1 MANFPFAAV
10 QGQALFK
17 LALVLSAINP
27 RIGGVLVS
35 GPRGAAKS
43 TLARGL
49 ADVIPGS
56 STHNFVTLP
65 LGASDEMLLGT
76 LDLQKVLND
85 KNVSFQPGLLA
96 KAHGGVLYVDE
107 VNLLVDNQVDLLLD
121 VCASGVNRIERDG
134 ISHSHASE
142 FLLLGTMNPDE
153 GELRPQLK
161 DRFGLA
167 VELSGQFD
175 KQQRVDIV
183 RLREAFDT
191 NPETFIASYK
201 AEQEQVSA
209 DILRAR
215 QCLPKVTMSDKLREE
230 IAERCVAARVDGLRA
245 DIVWLRAASANAA
258 LQGRDEVQLADLEC
272 VEELVLSHRRKT
284 APDSTQQP
292 PPPPPPAKNYT
303 RPQQPSSA
311 DKKKEADGDWG
322 SMSAQVQKTADN
334 LKVRVDCE
342 INPSTVP
349 LSSYKTVNCSRKK
362 GKLLGGQYAQSSVSS
377 KGQGLNWFATLAK
390 SAGQWPLKELFFR
403 PAKTGEAVV
412 HLVLLDTS
420 ASTLHGNGFAK
431 AKAAVLDIA
440 QQAYLVREQLAI
452 IGFGN
457 EQAELLLP
465 SVRAPKALRSW
476 LDDLS
481 AAGGTPLRE
490 GLLRA
495 KNYQLSLLSKT
506 PGLKLKNYLITDGK
520 TSHSLQGLDLIGESL
535 VIDIEQSDVKR
546 GKAQQLADQLGA
558 DYWPLPA

>member
-1 MANFPFAAV
+1 MANFPFSAV
-10 QGQALFK
+10 QGQAPFK

-27 RIGGVLVS
+27 LIGGVLVS

-49 ADVIPGS
+49 ADVMPGDS
-56 STHNFVTLP
+56 KHKFVTLP
-65 LGASDEMLLGT
+65 LGASEEMLLGS
-76 LDLQKVLND
+76 LDLENVLKN

-107 VNLLVDNQVDLLLD
+107 VNLLVDSQVDLLLD

-134 ISHSHASE
+134 ISHSHRAE
-142 FLLLGTMNPDE
+142 FILLGTMNPDE
-153 GELRPQLK
+153 GELRPQLQ

-175 KQQRVDIV
+175 KQQRIDIV
-183 RLREAFDT
+183 RLREAFDK
-191 NPETFIASYK
+191 NPDAFIASHETK
-201 AEQEQVSA
+201 QQQISA

-215 QCLPKVTMSDKLREE
+215 QQLPQVLINDELRGD
-230 IAERCVAARVDGLRA
+230 IAERCLAAKVDGLRA

-258 LQGRDEVQLADLEC
+258 LHDRTEVLLEDLLA
-272 VEELVLSHRRKT
+272 VEELVLCHRRKT
-284 APDSTQQP
+284 SPDTPQQQP
-292 PPPPPPAKNYT
+292 PPPATKNYS
-303 RPQQPSSA
+303 RPPEPSNA
-311 DKKKEADGDWG
+311 DNNDAADGDWG
-322 SMSAQVQKTADN
+322 SMTAETQKTADSFN
-334 LKVRVDCE
+334 TRVDCA
-342 INPSTVP
+342 INQPNIAF
-349 LSSYKTVNCSRKK
+349 SSAKRLNCSSKK
-362 GKLLGGQYAQSSVSS
+362 GSLLGGQHASTTANSE
-377 KGQGLNWFATLAK
+377 GRGLNWFATLAK

-403 PAKTGEAVV
+403 PAKTGDAVI

-420 ASTLHGNGFAK
+420 ASTLNGNAFAK

-440 QQAYLVREQLAI
+440 QQAYLLREQLAI

-457 EQAELLLP
+457 EQTELLLP
-465 SVRAPKALRSW
+465 SVRAPKVLRPW
-476 LDDLS
+476 LDELS

-506 PGLKLKNYLITDGK
+506 PGAKLKNYLITDGK
-520 TSHSLQGLDLIGESL
+520 TSHSLQGLNLMGETL
-535 VIDIEQSDVKR
+535 VIDIEQSAVKR
-546 GKAQQLADQLGA
+546 GKAQQLAKQLAA

>member
-1 MANFPFAAV
+1 MANFPFSAV
-10 QGQALFK
+10 QGQTAFK
-17 LALVLSAINP
+17 LALILSAINP
-27 RIGGVLVS
+27 LIGGVLIS

-49 ADVIPGS
+49 ADVMPDS
-56 STHNFVTLP
+56 AAHNFVTLP
-65 LGASDEMLLGT
+65 LGASEEMLLGT
-76 LDLQKVLND
+76 LDLEKVLNE
-85 KNVSFQPGLLA
+85 KSVSFQPGLLA

-107 VNLLVDNQVDLLLD
+107 VNLLVDSQVDLLLD

-134 ISHSHASE
+134 ISHSHPAA
-142 FLLLGTMNPDE
+142 FILLGTMNPDE
-153 GELRPQLK
+153 GELRPQLQ

-191 NPETFIASYK
+191 APDTFIASYQG
-201 AEQEQVSA
+201 EQQQITN
-209 DILRAR
+209 DISRAR
-215 QCLPKVTMSDKLREE
+215 QQLAQVLMSDELRGE

-258 LQGRDEVQLADLEC
+258 LHGRTEVLMEDLEA
-272 VEELVLSHRRKT
+272 VEELVLCHRRKT
-284 APDSTQQP
+284 TPDSTQQP
-292 PPPPPPAKNYT
+292 PTQPPAKNYT
-303 RPQQPSSA
+303 RPEDPSSS
-311 DKKKEADGDWG
+311 KKKEAADGDWG
-322 SMSAQVQKTADN
+322 SMTAQVQKTADN
-334 LKVRVDCE
+334 LTAHVDCE
-342 INPSTVP
+342 VKQSSIPF
-349 LSSYKTVNCSRKK
+349 SSYKTVNCSSNK
-362 GKLLGGQYAQSSVSS
+362 GKLLGGQHAQASGSS
-377 KGQGLNWFATLAK
+377 KGRALNWFATLGK

-403 PAKTGEAVV
+403 PTKTGEAVV

-431 AKAAVLDIA
+431 AKAVLLDIA

-457 EQAELLLP
+457 EQTELLLP
-465 SVRAPKALRSW
+465 SVRAPKALRPW
-476 LDDLS
+476 LDELS

-495 KNYQLSLLSKT
+495 KHYQLNLMSKT
-506 PGLKLKNYLITDGK
+506 SGLKLKNYLITDGK
-520 TSHSLQGLDLIGESL
+520 TSHSLEGLSL
-535 VIDIEQSDVKR
+535 VGETLIIDIEQSDVKR
-546 GKAQQLADQLGA
+546 GKAQQLANQLAA

>member
-1 MANFPFAAV
+1 MANFPFSAV

-17 LALVLSAINP
+17 LALILSAINP

-65 LGASDEMLLGT
+65 LGASEEMLLGT

-85 KNVSFQPGLLA
+85 KSVNFQPGLLA

-121 VCASGVNRIERDG
+121 VCVSGVNRVERDG

-175 KQQRVDIV
+175 KQQRIDIV

-191 NPETFIASYK
+191 NPDAFIASYK
-201 AEQEQVSA
+201 VEQEQISA
-209 DILRAR
+209 DISRAKKCLSQITISEELRG
-215 QCLPKVTMSDKLREE
+215 E
-230 IAERCVAARVDGLRA
+230 IAERCAAAKVDGLRA

-258 LQGRDEVQLADLEC
+258 LEGRGEVQLADLEC
-272 VEELVLSHRRKT
+272 VEELVLCHRRKT
-284 APDSTQQP
+284 TPGQSQTP
-292 PPPPPPAKNYT
+292 PSPPPAKNYA
-303 RPQQPSSA
+303 RPPEPSTA
-311 DKKKEADGDWG
+311 DKNEAADGDWG
-322 SMSAQVQKTADN
+322 SMTAEVQKTADSFN
-334 LKVRVDCE
+334 TSVDCE
-342 INPSTVP
+342 ISESNIPFNA
-349 LSSYKTVNCSRKK
+349 YKTVNCSSKK
-362 GKLLGGQYAQSSVSS
+362 GKLFGGQHAQTSASST
-377 KGQGLNWFATLAK
+377 GNTLNWFATLAK

-403 PAKTGEAVV
+403 PAKTGEAVL

-457 EQAELLLP
+457 EQAKLLLP

-495 KNYQLSLLSKT
+495 KNYQLSLSSKT

-520 TSHSLQGLDLIGESL
+520 TSHSLQGLDLVGETL

-546 GKAQQLADQLGA
+546 GKAQQLANQLGA